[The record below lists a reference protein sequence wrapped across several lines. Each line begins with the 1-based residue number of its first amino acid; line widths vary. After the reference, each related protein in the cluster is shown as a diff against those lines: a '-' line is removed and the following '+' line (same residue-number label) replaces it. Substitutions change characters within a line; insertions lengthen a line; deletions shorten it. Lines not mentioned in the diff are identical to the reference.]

1 MPRCLSKLRSVSMAR
16 KQCQVCG
23 QPATVR
29 VEANLN
35 GRHSTMLLCDDHYRQ
50 LVRQQKR
57 TVSPLEALFGARS
70 GLFED
75 FLGSDFFRIGD
86 ESATVAADAD
96 DVVDASFGEPASAGS
111 GAPRRRGSGLAS
123 RISEQSEALLQE
135 AAKYAAEFGRPEVD
149 TEHLL
154 LALTYSDVIKTI
166 LGQFKIKVDDLTR
179 QIESEAKRGDKP
191 FEGEIGVSPRVKDA
205 LSRAFVASNE
215 LGHSYV
221 GPEHF
226 LVGLAEEGEGL
237 AANLLR
243 RYGLTPQ
250 ALRQQVSKV
259 VGKGAEDGRAETP
272 TNTPELDKYS
282 RDLTKMARDGKLDPV
297 IGRAQEIET
306 TIEVLARRKKNNPV
320 LIGEPGVGKTA
331 IVEGLAQRIVNNEVP
346 ETLKGKRVLALDMAA
361 LLAGAKYRG
370 EFEERLKS
378 VLKELSQDDG
388 NTIVF
393 IDELHTMVGAGKAEG
408 AIDAGNMLKPALAR
422 GELHCIGATTLDEYR
437 KYIEKDAA
445 LERRFQK
452 VLVTEPDVE
461 STIAILRGLQER
473 YELHHGVAITDPAI
487 VAAAELSHRYITDR
501 FLPDKAIDLID
512 EAAARIRMEIDS
524 KPEVM
529 DKLDRR
535 IIQLKIEREAV
546 KKDTDEAS
554 QRRLHAIE
562 DELVKLQREYNDYEE
577 IWKAEKAA
585 VQGSQSIK
593 EEIER
598 LRAEMAELQRKG
610 QFDKLAEL
618 QYGRLPELEGRLKA
632 AEAGKQDTHAD
643 KPKLLRTEVG
653 AEEIAEVVSR
663 ATGIPVAKMM
673 QGERQKLLNM
683 EEHLHKRVVG
693 QDEAVTLVAD
703 AIRRSRAGLSDPNR
717 PYGSF
722 LFLGPTG
729 VGKTELTKAL
739 ASFLFDSED
748 HMIRIDMSE
757 FMEKHSVARLIGAPP
772 GYVGYEEGGYLTE
785 AVRRKPYSV
794 VLLDEVEKAHPD
806 VFNVLLQVLDDGR
819 LTDGQGRT
827 VDFRNTV
834 IIMTS
839 NLGSQHIQSMSGQP
853 YEQVKEAVWE
863 EVKLAFRPEF
873 LNRIDEVVVFH
884 SLDAK
889 HIQSIA
895 NIQLKRLA
903 ERLAQREMRLEV
915 SDAAVAQLARAGFD
929 PVFGARPLKRAI
941 QQNIENPIARLVL
954 DGTFSEKD
962 VVPVDWQGDKFVFE
976 RTLQ

>member
-1 MPRCLSKLRSVSMAR
+1 MRFDKLTTKFQQAIADAQSLAVQNDNQYIEPVHVLAALLADTDSGTGSLLAR
-16 KQCQVCG
+16 AGVATNKLTASLTNAIKALPQVRG
-23 QPATVR
+23 AGGNVQVGRDLQSALARTDK
-29 VEANLN
+29 EAANRGDTYVASELFLLALADDKAEA
-35 GRHSTMLLCDDHYRQ
+35 GRLLREAGLQ
-50 LVRQQKR
+50 RK
-57 TVSPLEALFGARS
+57 PLEAAIEAVRGGANV
-70 GLFED
+70 
-75 FLGSDFFRIGD
+75 SDAEG
-86 ESATVAADAD
+86 ESN
-96 DVVDASFGEPASAGS
+96 
-111 GAPRRRGSGLAS
+111 R
-123 RISEQSEALLQE
+123 EALK
-135 AAKYAAEFGRPEVD
+135 KY
-149 TEHLL
+149 T
-154 LALTYSDVIKTI
+154 T
-166 LGQFKIKVDDLTR
+166 DLTERAR
-179 QIESEAKRGDKP
+179 Q
-191 FEGEIGVSPRVKDA
+191 
-205 LSRAFVASNE
+205 
-215 LGHSYV
+215 
-221 GPEHF
+221 
-226 LVGLAEEGEGL
+226 
-237 AANLLR
+237 
-243 RYGLTPQ
+243 
-250 ALRQQVSKV
+250 
-259 VGKGAEDGRAETP
+259 
-272 TNTPELDKYS
+272 
-282 RDLTKMARDGKLDPV
+282 GKLDPV
-297 IGRAQEIET
+297 IGRDDEI
-306 TIEVLARRKKNNPV
+306 RRAIQILQRRTKNNPV

-331 IVEGLAQRIVNNEVP
+331 IVEGLAQRIINNEVP
-346 ETLKGKRVLALDMAA
+346 ETLKGKRVLSLDLAA

-370 EFEERLKS
+370 EFEERLKA
-378 VLKELSQDDG
+378 VLKELSQDQG
-388 NTIVF
+388 GIIVF
-393 IDELHTMVGAGKAEG
+393 IDEIHTMVGAGKAEG
-408 AIDAGNMLKPALAR
+408 AMDAGNMLKPALSR

-452 VLVTEPDVE
+452 VLVDEPDVE

-546 KKDTDEAS
+546 KKETDEGS
-554 QRRLHAIE
+554 LRRLKAIE
-562 DELVKLQREYNDYEE
+562 DELEKLQREYNDYEE

-585 VQGSQSIK
+585 VQGSQSVK

-598 LRAEMAELQRKG
+598 TRAEMAELQRKG

-618 QYGRLPELEGRLKA
+618 QYGKLPELEARLKA
-632 AEAGKQDTHAD
+632 AEASGDGNKPAESGK
-643 KPKLLRTEVG
+643 PRLLRTQVG
-653 AEEIAEVVSR
+653 AEEIAEVVAR

-673 QGERQKLLNM
+673 QGERAKLLGM
-683 EEHLHKRVVG
+683 EDHLHRRVVG
-693 QDEAVTLVAD
+693 QDEAVGLVAD
-703 AIRRSRAGLSDPNR
+703 AIRRSRAGLSDPSR

-739 ASFLFDSED
+739 ADFLFDSEE
-748 HMIRIDMSE
+748 HLIRIDMSE

-794 VLLDEVEKAHPD
+794 ILLDEVEKAHPD

-834 IIMTS
+834 VVMTS
-839 NLGSQHIQSMSGQP
+839 NLGSQHIQSMAGQP
-853 YEQVKEAVWE
+853 YDVIKEVVWE
-863 EVKLAFRPEF
+863 ELKTSFRPEF

-884 SLDAK
+884 GLEAR
-889 HIQSIA
+889 HIESIA
-895 NIQLKRLA
+895 KIQIQRLQH
-903 ERLAQREMRLEV
+903 RLAQQEMSLEV
-915 SDAAVAQLARAGFD
+915 SDAALAQLARAGFD

-941 QQNIENPIARLVL
+941 QQYLENPLARLVL
-954 DGTFSEKD
+954 EGRFGPKD
-962 VVPVDWQGDKFVFE
+962 VIPVDWQGDKFVFE